1 MIEEL
6 TPNQIMDRDGSV
18 YGEALPSQWEVMN
31 KINEIIR
38 YLNDKEEQ
46 K

>member
-6 TPNQIMDRDGSV
+6 TPNRILDQYGHV
-18 YGEALPSQWEVMN
+18 HGEALPSQWEVMN